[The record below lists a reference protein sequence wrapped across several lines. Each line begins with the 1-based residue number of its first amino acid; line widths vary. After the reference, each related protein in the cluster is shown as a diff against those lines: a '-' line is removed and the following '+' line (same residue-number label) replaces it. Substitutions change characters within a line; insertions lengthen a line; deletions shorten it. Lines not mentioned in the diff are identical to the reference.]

1 VPTWP
6 QASLSAGFTHVQDTQ
21 PEGAEEGATWYD
33 LGSNE
38 AKVYDGAEWRLLT
51 VTSHAELSDVSTGQ
65 HRSDANVRATVDGAV
80 DADTVD
86 GSHASDLGAPNSTQ
100 GSSAWETAGTYSFGE
115 GQNHIQL
122 YVTAVR
128 AVSGLYGGES
138 YTVEFY
144 DGETISGSH
153 SQGSTT
159 TVWSGSTPKLL
170 KSASTDSNGDTIS
183 VDLAQP
189 TYHSHSI

>member
-65 HRSDANVRATVDGAV
+65 HRSDANVRATVDGEV
-80 DADTVD
+80 DAETVD
-86 GSHASDLGAPNSTQ
+86 GHHASQLGGGLVDVYGIHTDYSPSTSNTLYASGGNGLVCVYASCGSNGLGVSGSVTLHYED
-100 GSSAWETAGTYSFGE
+100 GSSESFGG
-115 GQNHIQL
+115 GQVLHTN
-122 YVTAVR
+122 
-128 AVSGLYGGES
+128 GGVADAISYSSSES
-138 YTVEFY
+138 AKTHLMAIE
-144 DGETISGSH
+144 IS
-153 SQGSTT
+153 
-159 TVWSGSTPKLL
+159 K
-170 KSASTDSNGDTIS
+170 N
-183 VDLAQP
+183 
-189 TYHSHSI
+189 